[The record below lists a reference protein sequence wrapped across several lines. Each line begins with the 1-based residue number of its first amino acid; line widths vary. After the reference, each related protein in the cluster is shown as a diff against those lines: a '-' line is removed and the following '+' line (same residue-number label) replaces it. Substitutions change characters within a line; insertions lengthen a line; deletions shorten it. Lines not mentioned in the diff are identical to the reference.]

1 MRINVGVIFGGKS
14 VEHEFSIMS
23 AIDVM
28 KNLDQSKYNPIPIYV
43 DKDNNWWTGYHLK
56 DILNYRDIALLKR
69 YAKKVFLVKKNKC
82 CYLQT
87 MGLIKKNLIPI
98 DIAFPVGHGAFL
110 EDGCIQGYL
119 EMLGIPYVG
128 SGVLAS
134 SIGEDKLITK
144 ELLKSNNIPITN
156 YVWFYFN
163 DFIKNKKE
171 IVEKIEELHYPLYV
185 KAASLGSSIGIMRV
199 NDSSTINSAIK
210 NAGLYSEKIIVEE
223 QVKNV
228 KEVTISVLGDNE
240 NIEVSNISEINVES
254 SDIVTNNSY
263 LSKIN
268 DYLMS
273 QYDKKYIKINDFV
286 RKTKPLLSKEMKED
300 IKNYAISVFK
310 IINATGVSKI
320 DFLLDEK
327 NRKIY
332 ISEIDTSSYFLASDM
347 WQNTKKNKQ
356 ELLNDLIEIAIKS
369 KKLKDNLTLSF
380 NGNFLEG
387 FDVALDKK

>member
-134 SIGEDKLITK
+134 SIGEDKVITK

-332 ISEIDTSSYFLASDM
+332 ISEIDTSPYFLASDM